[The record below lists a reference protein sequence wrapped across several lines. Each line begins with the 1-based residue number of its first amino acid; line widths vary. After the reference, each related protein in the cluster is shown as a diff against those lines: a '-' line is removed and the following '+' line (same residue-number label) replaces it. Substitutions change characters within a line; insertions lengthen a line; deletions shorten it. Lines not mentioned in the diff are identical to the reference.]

1 MMASNRGWEVDTP
14 RLARISTGQN
24 LNVEGRPPAMR
35 AFIASVL
42 VSVVLAGGAAFY
54 LVSVM
59 TNGTV
64 YQTYATSGARVG
76 DPGNNLVGSGWRG

>member
-1 MMASNRGWEVDTP
+1 
-14 RLARISTGQN
+14 
-24 LNVEGRPPAMR
+24 MR

-42 VSVVLAGGAAFY
+42 VSVVLAGGAAY
-54 LVSVM
+54 YMVSVM

-76 DPGNNLVGSGWRG
+76 EPGSNLVGADWRG

>member
-1 MMASNRGWEVDTP
+1 MAAR
-14 RLARISTGQN
+14 ARISTGEN
-24 LNVEGRPPAMR
+24 LNLAGRLRPMR

-42 VSVVLAGGAAFY
+42 VSVVVAGGAAY
-54 LVSVM
+54 YMVSVM

-76 DPGNNLVGSGWRG
+76 EPGSNLVGADWRG

>member
-1 MMASNRGWEVDTP
+1 MAAR
-14 RLARISTGQN
+14 ARISTGEN
-24 LNVEGRPPAMR
+24 LNLAGRHRPMR

-42 VSVVLAGGAAFY
+42 VSVVLAGGAAY
-54 LVSVM
+54 YMVSVM

-76 DPGNNLVGSGWRG
+76 EPGNNLVGADWRG